1 MSGIMH
7 SLRGSFPVAAV
18 GGGGGGGTAMRPLL
32 SVSGQTAYD
41 AASNDAWFNVSSSD
55 YAAVFS
61 GLASTSKVGMSDA
74 EVTVASP
81 QAFVGTYGITLPQA
95 YATVSANYYIIGF
108 VIRGYT
114 ATAATFR
121 PYVSTTFKGTYSTLG
136 SNIVS
141 GAASASPL
149 YYLRK
154 NPASAQASTSYVAM
168 GPRSAGGG
176 NWASTGSWPGGA
188 GYSANMSSWTNWTAN
203 TPIQQWL
210 VSTTQ
215 P

>member
-7 SLRGSFPVAAV
+7 SLTASFKATVA
-18 GGGGGGGTAMRPLL
+18 GGGGTSMRALL
-32 SVSGQTAYD
+32 SASGQTTYD
-41 AASNDAWFNVSSSD
+41 ATSNDSWFSVSSSD

-61 GLASTSKVGMSDA
+61 GLASTSKLGMSDA

-81 QAFVGTYGITLPQA
+81 SAFVGTYGITLPQA

-108 VIRGYT
+108 VVRGFQT
-114 ATAATFR
+114 TAATFR
-121 PYVSTTFKGTYSTLG
+121 PYVSTTFKGTYTTLG

-141 GAASASPL
+141 GAASNSPL

-168 GPRSAGGG
+168 GPRNAAGG
-176 NWASTGSWPGGA
+176 NWAATGSWPGGA
-188 GYSANMSSWTNWTAN
+188 GYSANMTTWTNWTSV